1 MNDNDDPSGRP
12 GGIPTARPNGG
23 IASRPDGGAAGS
35 AGGGAAGGQ
44 DRGLAGRPDGGAASS
59 AGGFIAGG
67 RSADRPGNRGLGLI
81 ALLTV
86 IIGVLALTAAAFVFA
101 YAGVHEIALSAGVP
115 AGLARFYPA
124 LPDAV
129 LVVACAAALALR
141 NARWWSRWFASLA
154 ILVIVALVGTADA
167 VHAMA
172 IKLPRQPTA
181 AAVAV
186 FPWALLLLGLQLWLS
201 VLRHTRLTQVS
212 SGSPDR
218 VPTGR
223 LAGSAPPRT
232 LAKTGAGTQKSTP
245 PVASDTELHSAPPG
259 IVGAAEAGSSR
270 ARPADATSQP
280 RGLDLVLPPYREEPD
295 GGDSAPE
302 LAIDAEPEP
311 DDPASGDEADITLAS
326 GGYHYSAAPFG
337 AGEPTLGT
345 EPGYAAIPPI
355 LGAPV
360 PEPEPRE
367 NDHPEPS
374 HPEPSHPEP
383 SHAESSDPEPSHAES
398 SRPEPSHAESSDPV
412 MRSPARR
419 SQSGRKLTSLVSE
432 RPIHRSQHG
441 RRSRRAHLGGTH
453 GSPRRRPISS
463 ASAAHLCRLV
473 SRRSNPAA
481 ATRGGTVEGLHRSGE
496 NVDGGTVEGL
506 HRSRENRGGPLQVAG
521 EPWRA
526 STGRGRT

>member
-44 DRGLAGRPDGGAASS
+44 DRGLAGRPDGGTASS

-311 DDPASGDEADITLAS
+311 DDPANGDETDITLAS

-398 SRPEPSHAESSDPV
+398 SRPEPSPAEASDPGPSQAEPSDPEPSDAESSKAEPIRQEADVSGQRAPHPPE
-412 MRSPARR
+412 PARPEEPSR
-419 SQSGRKLTSLVSE
+419 ASGR
-432 RPIHRSQHG
+432 H
-441 RRSRRAHLGGTH
+441 SREPT
-453 GSPRRRPISS
+453 
-463 ASAAHLCRLV
+463 SAADFQRV
-473 SRRSNPAA
+473 RS
-481 ATRGGTVEGLHRSGE
+481 S
-496 NVDGGTVEGL
+496 
-506 HRSRENRGGPLQVAG
+506 PLPPG
-521 EPWRA
+521 K
-526 STGRGRT
+526 SKK